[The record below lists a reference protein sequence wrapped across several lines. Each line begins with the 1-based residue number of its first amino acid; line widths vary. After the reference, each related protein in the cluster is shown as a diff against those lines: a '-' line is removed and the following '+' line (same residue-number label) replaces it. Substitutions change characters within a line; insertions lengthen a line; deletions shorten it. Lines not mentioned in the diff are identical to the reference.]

1 MPADMQALKNRFLML
16 SHIGTG
22 SLIVGIVSH
31 SVAYPTPLGYLLV
44 ILR

>member
-22 SLIVGIVSH
+22 RLIVGIVSH
-31 SVAYPTPLGYLLV
+31 SVAYQPHWDTYSLY
-44 ILR
+44 